1 MPELSNFERASRGR
15 RALAIY
21 SQESTDVA
29 LVDLLA
35 DLLHL
40 ADQEGIRWT
49 QIRGAAEEVHDR
61 EVEEELAEEVEL
73 FLPPKGARGGGDA
86 TASSQQITP
95 R

>member
-49 QIRGAAEEVHDR
+49 QIRAEAEGVHDR
-61 EVEEELAEEVEL
+61 EVEEELGGEVEL
-73 FLPPKGARGGGDA
+73 FQPPKAPA
-86 TASSQQITP
+86 PAAPASSQQITP

>member
-1 MPELSNFERASRGR
+1 MPTLSNFERASRGH

-21 SQESTDVA
+21 SEETTDVA

-49 QIRGAAEEVHDR
+49 QIRAEAEEVHDR
-61 EVEEELAEEVEL
+61 EVEEELGGEVEL
-73 FLPPKGARGGGDA
+73 LQPPKAPA
-86 TASSQQITP
+86 PASSQQITP